1 MNGQS
6 VTNNRISGGNVMS
19 QAKIFKLLSEA
30 YGLTWSGGIAAEEID
45 GCPVTLKED
54 RYYVQ
59 VSAYMPERV
68 YEAKHEIFNEQM
80 KAVKGVK
87 CGFDKKTSRITTVL
101 SQPNRVVEQYGALR
115 EIIKQY
121 AAPYVEEDKCP
132 YCGQG
137 ECDMAAIYNNQYRR
151 VHVRCHQYHT
161 DRTRDV
167 VLSGQGNLAMGIIGA
182 LYGDCTGNRHLC
194 RKILW
199 LVFCP
204 GNVRSV
210 RRIQAVL
217 WALRKDRHGDS
228 YPLQYSV
235 NGIVS
240 VL

>member
-1 MNGQS
+1 MQCKWLQCIWKLDIMNGQS
-6 VTNNRISGGNVMS
+6 VTNNRICGGNVMS

-30 YGLTWSGGIAAEEID
+30 YGLTWSGGIAAEVID

-137 ECDMAAIYNNQYRR
+137 ECDMAAIYNDQYRR

-161 DRTRDV
+161 DRTRGCCAV
-167 VLSGQGNLAMGIIGA
+167 RSGQSGNGNYRCSRRCSA
-182 LYGDCTGNRHLC
+182 LYGDCTWQSASLQKDLMVGSLF
-194 RKILW
+194 W
-199 LVFCP
+199 Q
-204 GNVRSV
+204 RSQ
-210 RRIQAVL
+210 R
-217 WALRKDRHGDS
+217 
-228 YPLQYSV
+228 
-235 NGIVS
+235 
-240 VL
+240 

>member
-1 MNGQS
+1 
-6 VTNNRISGGNVMS
+6 MS

-30 YGLTWSGGIAAEEID
+30 YGLTWSGGIAAEVID

-80 KAVKGVK
+80 KAVKGIK
-87 CGFDKKTSRITTVL
+87 CGFDKKTSRK
-101 SQPNRVVEQYGALR
+101 
-115 EIIKQY
+115 IIKQY

-137 ECDMAAIYNNQYRR
+137 ECDMAAIYNDQYRR

-182 LYGDCTGNRHLC
+182 LAG
-194 RKILW
+194 
-199 LVFCP
+199 
-204 GNVRSV
+204 
-210 RRIQAVL
+210 AVL
-217 WALRKDRHGDS
+217 FMAIALAIGIFAERSYGWFFVLATFAALGKPMVKD
-228 YPLQYSV
+228 YPRD
-235 NGIVS
+235 
-240 VL
+240 

>member
-1 MNGQS
+1 
-6 VTNNRISGGNVMS
+6 MS

-30 YGLTWSGGIAAEEID
+30 YGLTWSGGIAAEVID

-167 VLSGQGNLAMGIIGA
+167 VLSGQGNLAMRLHWQSASLQKDLMVGF
-182 LYGDCTGNRHLC
+182 LS
-194 RKILW
+194 W
-199 LVFCP
+199 Q
-204 GNVRSV
+204 RSQ
-210 RRIQAVL
+210 R
-217 WALRKDRHGDS
+217 
-228 YPLQYSV
+228 
-235 NGIVS
+235 
-240 VL
+240 

>member
-1 MNGQS
+1 
-6 VTNNRISGGNVMS
+6 MS

-30 YGLTWSGGIAAEEID
+30 YGLTWSGGIAAEVID

-137 ECDMAAIYNNQYRR
+137 ECCLLY
-151 VHVRCHQYHT
+151 T
-161 DRTRDV
+161 SPSPRD
-167 VLSGQGNLAMGIIGA
+167 
-182 LYGDCTGNRHLC
+182 
-194 RKILW
+194 
-199 LVFCP
+199 
-204 GNVRSV
+204 
-210 RRIQAVL
+210 
-217 WALRKDRHGDS
+217 
-228 YPLQYSV
+228 
-235 NGIVS
+235 
-240 VL
+240 

>member
-1 MNGQS
+1 
-6 VTNNRISGGNVMS
+6 MS

-30 YGLTWSGGIAAEEID
+30 YGLTWSGGIAAEVID

-182 LYGDCTGNRHLC
+182 LCKDADCRCSALFGDCTGNRHLC

-210 RRIQAVL
+210 RRIQAVP

>member
-1 MNGQS
+1 
-6 VTNNRISGGNVMS
+6 MS

-30 YGLTWSGGIAAEEID
+30 YGLTWSGGIAAEVID

-137 ECDMAAIYNNQYRR
+137 ECDMAAIYNDQYRR

-161 DRTRDV
+161 DRTRMLCCPV
-167 VLSGQGNLAMGIIGA
+167 RAIWQWESSVLSQVQ
-182 LYGDCTGNRHLC
+182 CS
-194 RKILW
+194 LW
-199 LVFCP
+199 RLHWQSASLQKDLMVGSLFWQ
-204 GNVRSV
+204 RSQ
-210 RRIQAVL
+210 R
-217 WALRKDRHGDS
+217 
-228 YPLQYSV
+228 
-235 NGIVS
+235 
-240 VL
+240 